1 MDVFLHYFN
10 YWAAILIML
19 IGLYGI
25 IAKSNLI
32 KKVISLGLFQTGIL
46 IFYIS
51 TGRIDWGT
59 GPVNVADPSSGVLYS
74 NPIPHALML
83 TAIVVGVATMGVALA
98 IVVNIRDKYGTIDEH
113 DIEAMEHERGS

>member
-51 TGRIDWGT
+51 TGRIDWV
-59 GPVNVADPSSGVLYS
+59 PA
-74 NPIPHALML
+74 
-83 TAIVVGVATMGVALA
+83 
-98 IVVNIRDKYGTIDEH
+98 R
-113 DIEAMEHERGS
+113 